1 MNKKVSLRLG
11 VPTEPGWVHVILEN
25 FDAFLADHA
34 DCERKASAL
43 AMHLVSK
50 CPDREDMISPLIE
63 LALEELRHFREVYD
77 LMRRRGVRL
86 LQRSIRD
93 PYVNRLGEV
102 LRSGREERL
111 LDRLL
116 IASIIES
123 RGAERFKILADHLK
137 DKELEGFYRRLY
149 AAETKHGSL
158 FVTLALRYFDQEIVE
173 ARLSELIEKEAEIIR
188 KLEWRPSLH

>member
-1 MNKKVSLRLG
+1 MLGKKVSIELG

-50 CPDREDMISPLIE
+50 CPDREGMISPLIE
-63 LALEELRHFREVYD
+63 LALEELEHFRAVYD

-93 PYVNRLGEV
+93 PYVNRLGET
-102 LRSGREERL
+102 LRPGREDRL

-137 DKELEGFYRRLY
+137 DELEAFYRRLY

-158 FVTLALRYFDQEIVE
+158 FLKLALRYFDRETVE
-173 ARLSELIEKEAEIIR
+173 ARLSELIKKEADIIR
-188 KLEWRPSLH
+188 TLEWRPSLH